1 MRFYEW
7 ASSSEGNSGIRELH
21 IKGWADDFELSWRL
35 QEAQPFG
42 EGEWIQEAPAEWDEE
57 GPLTDMP
64 FNPNF
69 HLVSP
74 RLRALLEELGLGAE
88 IQFLPVRV
96 VGEKSGREVGVYYV
110 AHFLRR
116 ISCLDLEHSVGVE
129 FYEPDYFRPEKRGKI
144 RAVWR
149 AVLRREAIGEARVF
163 RVDEYVYIV
172 VIREDVK
179 AAMEAA
185 GITGCWFQE
194 LEVV

>member
-1 MRFYEW
+1 MRFYRW

-88 IQFLPVRV
+88 IQFLPVWV

-110 AHFLRR
+110 AHFLQR
-116 ISCLDLEHSVGVE
+116 ISCLDLEHSI
-129 FYEPDYFRPEKRGKI
+129 YC
-144 RAVWR
+144 VWSGLDP
-149 AVLRREAIGEARVF
+149 AG
-163 RVDEYVYIV
+163 
-172 VIREDVK
+172 
-179 AAMEAA
+179 AA
-185 GITGCWFQE
+185 GSDCGG
-194 LEVV
+194 LEGGLAAGGHRGGAGVPGGGV

>member
-1 MRFYEW
+1 MRFYRW

-96 VGEKSGREVGVYYV
+96 
-110 AHFLRR
+110 
-116 ISCLDLEHSVGVE
+116 
-129 FYEPDYFRPEKRGKI
+129 
-144 RAVWR
+144 
-149 AVLRREAIGEARVF
+149 AIGEARVF
-163 RVDEYVYIV
+163 RVEEFDLIV

-179 AAMEAA
+179 AAMEGA

>member
-1 MRFYEW
+1 
-7 ASSSEGNSGIRELH
+7 
-21 IKGWADDFELSWRL
+21 
-35 QEAQPFG
+35 
-42 EGEWIQEAPAEWDEE
+42 
-57 GPLTDMP
+57 
-64 FNPNF
+64 
-69 HLVSP
+69 
-74 RLRALLEELGLGAE
+74 LRALLEELGLGAE

-110 AHFLRR
+110 AHFLQR

-179 AAMEAA
+179 AAMEGA